1 MTNRHVCLRPF
12 AMTSVRFPKARPSL
26 PALLLCTALA
36 WQNAG
41 ASPHKIDDYHWDQV
55 DRIVAIG
62 DLHGDYAS
70 YLKSLEGAGII
81 NARGQ
86 WTGGE
91 THLVQLGDIPD
102 RGDDAAKIIAHLK
115 KLVAEAPRKGGM
127 VHTLLGNHEAMN
139 TYGDLRYVSA
149 GDFAALAGR
158 DSKQLRDRYYENVL
172 ADIKAREPERF
183 ASLPADFRDAWNA
196 AHPLG
201 WVEHQRAWNPK
212 WNPKGEYYEWA
223 LQDQVA
229 IQINDLVFLHGGIS
243 GAYCQNTLAS
253 LTEAARAALR
263 QSDIAT
269 PSLLTDQNGPLW
281 YRGLAGVEPVAPPE
295 TVRATLEHLGARHL
309 VIGHTP
315 TRGAVWPRYSGQVI
329 QVDTGMS
336 AFYGGHVAWLEET
349 RDGLFAGYPSGRIKL
364 PADDA
369 GRIDYLKQ
377 VIALQPDNAGLQKQL
392 SALEHPTPD
401 NDGDTTRAAETAQ
414 GTDSDH
420 ANATVALPI
429 CGISP

>member
-1 MTNRHVCLRPF
+1 M
-12 AMTSVRFPKARPSL
+12 
-26 PALLLCTALA
+26 ALA
-36 WQNAG
+36 CQSLW

-62 DLHGDYAS
+62 DLHGDYGS
-70 YLKSLEGAGII
+70 YLKSLEAAGII

-86 WTGGE
+86 WIGAE

-102 RGDDAAKIIAHLK
+102 RGDDTLKIIAHLR
-115 KLVAEAPRKGGM
+115 KLVAQARTKGGW

-149 GDFAALAGR
+149 GDFAASAGR
-158 DSKQLRDRYYENVL
+158 DSKELRDRYYENVL

-183 ASLPADFRDAWNA
+183 AALPADFRETWNA
-196 AHPLG
+196 SHPLG
-201 WVEHQRAWNPK
+201 WVEHQRGWNPK

-243 GAYCQNTLAS
+243 GAYCQNSLAS
-253 LTEAARAALR
+253 LTEKARAALS
-263 QSDIAT
+263 QSDPAA

-281 YRGLAGVEPVAPPE
+281 YRGLAGVEPVAAPE
-295 TVRATLEHLGARHL
+295 TVKAILEHLGVHHI

-315 TRGAVWPRYSGQVI
+315 THGAIWPRYSGQVI
-329 QVDTGMS
+329 QVDTGMT
-336 AFYGGHVAWLEET
+336 AAYGGHVAWLEET
-349 RDGLFAGYPSGRIKL
+349 KDGLYAGYPSGRIRL
-364 PADDA
+364 PPDDA
-369 GRIDYLKQ
+369 GRVDYLKQ
-377 VIALQPDNAGLQKQL
+377 VIALQPENAGLQKQL
-392 SALEHPTPD
+392 SALEHPTD
-401 NDGDTTRAAETAQ
+401 GNDGDTNKAMEPMQ
-414 GTDSDH
+414 GGTDADPAH
-420 ANATVALPI
+420 APAALPI

>member
-1 MTNRHVCLRPF
+1 MNLTLF
-12 AMTSVRFPKARPSL
+12 SAL
-26 PALLLCTALA
+26 PLCAALLCRSLWAA
-36 WQNAG
+36 
-41 ASPHKIDDYHWDQV
+41 PHQIDDYHWDQV

-70 YLKSLEGAGII
+70 YRKSLEGAGII

-86 WTGGE
+86 WIGGQ

-102 RGDDAAKIIAHLK
+102 RGDDTLKIIAHLK
-115 KLVAEAPRKGGM
+115 KLVAQARAKGGW

-172 ADIKAREPERF
+172 ADIKLREPERF
-183 ASLPADFRDAWNA
+183 ASLPEDFRETWNSS
-196 AHPLG
+196 HPLG
-201 WVEHQRAWNPK
+201 WVEHQRAWNPR
-212 WNPKGEYYEWA
+212 WNPQGEYYEWA

-243 GAYCQNTLAS
+243 GAYCQNNLAS
-253 LTEAARAALR
+253 LTEMARAALR
-263 QSDIAT
+263 QNDPAK

-281 YRGLAGVEPVAPPE
+281 YRGLAGVEPVAAPE

-309 VIGHTP
+309 VIAHTP
-315 TRGAVWPRYSGQVI
+315 THGAIWPRYSGQVI

-336 AFYGGHVAWLEET
+336 AVYGSHVAWLEET
-349 RDGLFAGYPSGRIKL
+349 KDGLYAGYPSGRIRL
-364 PADDA
+364 PSDDA
-369 GRIDYLKQ
+369 GRVDYLKQ
-377 VIALQPDNAGLQKQL
+377 VIALQPENAGLQKQL
-392 SALEHPTPD
+392 AALEHPVPG
-401 NDGDTTRAAETAQ
+401 NDGDTTKADT
-414 GTDSDH
+414 GTDP
-420 ANATVALPI
+420 ANAQAALPI